1 MFRSL
6 KLAIFCILAL
16 APFLRAQTPADPP
29 SGPIPSQILSGKKAF
44 ISNGGNATLNYTPN
58 LAYDEFYLAM
68 KTWGQYELVLAPADA
83 DLAFEI
89 TSANPVG
96 SNDPQV
102 RMLILDPKTHV
113 TLWACT
119 EHIQGASRSATARK
133 NFQLAVTDLV
143 EDVKKLM
150 AQPQTAA
157 GPPVPAK

>member
-1 MFRSL
+1 MLRNL

-16 APFLRAQTPADPP
+16 VPFLGAQTPADPP
-29 SGPIPSQILSGKKAF
+29 SGPIPSQILTGKKAF
-44 ISNGGNATLNYTPN
+44 ISNGGNATLNYAPN

-102 RMLILDPKTHV
+102 RMLILDPKTRV

-119 EHIQGASRSATARK
+119 EHIQGASRAATARK
-133 NFQLAVTDLV
+133 NFQLAISDLV
-143 EDVKKLM
+143 EDVKRLM
-150 AQPQTAA
+150 AQPQAPAA
-157 GPPVPAK
+157 APAPTK

>member
-1 MFRSL
+1 
-6 KLAIFCILAL
+6 
-16 APFLRAQTPADPP
+16 
-29 SGPIPSQILSGKKAF
+29 
-44 ISNGGNATLNYTPN
+44 LNYTPN

-119 EHIQGASRSATARK
+119 EPIQGASRAATARK

-157 GPPVPAK
+157 GPPVSAK